1 MPNVEDL
8 VEASGVFAPAQTAL
22 DEPEAQASKEATVAS
37 VEEASSGDTQSQAEE
52 AADVNV
58 VGDVAAETDTMP
70 NSTLVAEFMSG
81 VDTMDVD
88 AAGKGEEQESE
99 AEKSDDKLETSEEV
113 DLIDGG
119 GDDDAKMENGDVSL
133 FKTDQSS
140 SVNVTSDDDDDD
152 VICDDVLLND
162 SSFSPRRP
170 KRKSD
175 DSDSDVMSAGSSPKR
190 SRNITSDVIDIIDSD
205 DDVATS
211 GKQNTSSKFLW

>member
-8 VEASGVFAPAQTAL
+8 VEASGVFAPVQTAL

-88 AAGKGEEQESE
+88 AAGKGEAQESE

-113 DLIDGG
+113 DLIDGD

-133 FKTDQSS
+133 FKTDLSS
-140 SVNVTSDDDDDD
+140 SVNVTSDDDD

-170 KRKSD
+170 KRKSN

-211 GKQNTSSKFLW
+211 GKQNTSSKFL

>member
-8 VEASGVFAPAQTAL
+8 VEASGVFAPVQTAL

-81 VDTMDVD
+81 VDTMDVGD
-88 AAGKGEEQESE
+88 AGKGEEQESE

-113 DLIDGG
+113 DLIDGD

-133 FKTDQSS
+133 FKTDLSS
-140 SVNVTSDDDDDD
+140 SVNVTSDDDD

-170 KRKSD
+170 KRKSN

-211 GKQNTSSKFLW
+211 GKQNTSSKFL